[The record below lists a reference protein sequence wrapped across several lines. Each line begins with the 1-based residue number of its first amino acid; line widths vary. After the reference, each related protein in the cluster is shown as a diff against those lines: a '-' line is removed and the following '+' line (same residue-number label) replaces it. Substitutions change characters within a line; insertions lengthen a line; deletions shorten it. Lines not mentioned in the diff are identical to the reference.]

1 MFAAAAHQLG
11 LQQGAYPARAL
22 YLVPAADAI
31 LFLGWQDADA
41 ARTGLPL
48 GFRPEYTQSI
58 AGRWV
63 LSLIRYRNR
72 MQMQEKVILS
82 SMNLG
87 TLAVMLLLMAGGC
100 RDQGDPGQGQT
111 AGPTGGEPPPYNNK
125 DGTPPD
131 RATADAPTATLDPD
145 LAPIFALISQNQ
157 LVPARDRAADY
168 LQQNPQTGQAQFL
181 LGLTYHREK
190 RYALARPHF
199 AKAAE
204 FSPQFH
210 PTYHFYGWCLYYLGE
225 TEQARTAFQEHLRL
239 APTEGDSH
247 FALGLLAMDADQ
259 LDEAERRFRHAIDLQ
274 SDNPKRQRD
283 VAKAH
288 ARLGDLYIRRE
299 QLESAKTH
307 LQTAT
312 NLWPQHYAAY
322 YKLHLVLNR
331 LGEREAAEEAF
342 QQYRLWQ
349 QRAEQR
355 RGLPGQ
361 GR

>member
-1 MFAAAAHQLG
+1 
-11 LQQGAYPARAL
+11 
-22 YLVPAADAI
+22 
-31 LFLGWQDADA
+31 
-41 ARTGLPL
+41 
-48 GFRPEYTQSI
+48 
-58 AGRWV
+58 
-63 LSLIRYRNR
+63 
-72 MQMQEKVILS
+72 
-82 SMNLG
+82 
-87 TLAVMLLLMAGGC
+87 
-100 RDQGDPGQGQT
+100 
-111 AGPTGGEPPPYNNK
+111 
-125 DGTPPD
+125 
-131 RATADAPTATLDPD
+131 
-145 LAPIFALISQNQ
+145 ISQNQ
-157 LVPARDRAADY
+157 LDLARDRVTDY

-199 AKAAE
+199 AKATE
-204 FSPQFH
+204 FSPRFH

-247 FALGLLAMDADQ
+247 FALGLLAMEADQ
-259 LDEAERRFRHAIDLQ
+259 LDEAERRFRKAIELQ
-274 SDNPKRQRD
+274 ADNPRRRRD

-299 QLESAKTH
+299 RLELAKGH
-307 LQTAT
+307 LLDAT

-331 LGEREAAEEAF
+331 LGEPEAADEAF

-349 QRAEQR
+349 ERAEQR

>member
-1 MFAAAAHQLG
+1 MMVNSDAH
-11 LQQGAYPARAL
+11 AARA
-22 YLVPAADAI
+22 PAGFPPRIHSEHRRPVCLAI
-31 LFLGWQDADA
+31 G
-41 ARTGLPL
+41 
-48 GFRPEYTQSI
+48 
-58 AGRWV
+58 
-63 LSLIRYRNR
+63 SLRNR
-72 MQMQEKVILS
+72 VQVQKRVILS
-82 SMNLG
+82 NLNLG
-87 TLAVMLLLMAGGC
+87 TLAVMLLLMAAGC

-111 AGPTGGEPPPYNNK
+111 AEPTGGEPPPDSK
-125 DGTPPD
+125 DGAPPD
-131 RATADAPTATLDPD
+131 RATPAAPGATLDPD

-157 LVPARDRAADY
+157 LDLARDRVTDY

-199 AKAAE
+199 AKATE
-204 FSPQFH
+204 FSPRFH

-247 FALGLLAMDADQ
+247 FALGLLAMEADQ
-259 LDEAERRFRHAIDLQ
+259 LDEAERRFNKAIELQ
-274 SDNPKRQRD
+274 ADNPRRRRD

-299 QLESAKTH
+299 RLELAKGH
-307 LQTAT
+307 LLDAT

-331 LGEREAAEEAF
+331 LGEPEAADEAF

-349 QRAEQR
+349 ERAEQR

>member
-1 MFAAAAHQLG
+1 VQV
-11 LQQGAYPARAL
+11 QKR
-22 YLVPAADAI
+22 I
-31 LFLGWQDADA
+31 
-41 ARTGLPL
+41 
-48 GFRPEYTQSI
+48 
-58 AGRWV
+58 
-63 LSLIRYRNR
+63 
-72 MQMQEKVILS
+72 ILS
-82 SMNLG
+82 NMYLG
-87 TLAVMLLLMAGGC
+87 ALAVMLLLVAAGC

-111 AGPTGGEPPPYNNK
+111 AGPTGGEPPRDTE
-125 DGTPPD
+125 DGAPPD
-131 RATADAPTATLDPD
+131 RATADAATATLDPD
-145 LAPIFALISQNQ
+145 LAPIFDLISQEQ
-157 LVPARDRAADY
+157 LGPARDRVTDY

-199 AKAAE
+199 AKATE

-225 TEQARTAFQEHLRL
+225 TERARTAFREHVRL

-259 LDEAERRFRHAIDLQ
+259 LDEAERRFRKAIELQ
-274 SDNPKRQRD
+274 ADNPMRRRD

-299 QLESAKTH
+299 RLELAKGH
-307 LQTAT
+307 LLDAT
-312 NLWPQHYAAY
+312 TLWPQHYAAY

-331 LGEREAAEEAF
+331 LGEPEAAQEAF

-349 QRAEQR
+349 ERAEQR

>member
-1 MFAAAAHQLG
+1 MRPG
-11 LQQGAYPARAL
+11 PARA
-22 YLVPAADAI
+22 PAGFPPRI
-31 LFLGWQDADA
+31 HSEHRRPVCLFVG
-41 ARTGLPL
+41 
-48 GFRPEYTQSI
+48 
-58 AGRWV
+58 
-63 LSLIRYRNR
+63 SLLNR
-72 MQMQEKVILS
+72 VQVQRRVILS
-82 SMNLG
+82 NMKLG
-87 TLAVMLLLMAGGC
+87 AVAVMLLLMAAGC
-100 RDQGDPGQGQT
+100 RDRGNPGQGQT
-111 AGPTGGEPPPYNNK
+111 AGPTGGEPPRDTE
-125 DGTPPD
+125 DGAPPD
-131 RATADAPTATLDPD
+131 RATADAATATLDPD
-145 LAPIFALISQNQ
+145 LAPIFALISQEQ
-157 LVPARDRAADY
+157 LGPARDQVTDY

-204 FSPQFH
+204 LSPQFH

-225 TEQARTAFQEHLRL
+225 TEQARTAFREHLRL

-259 LDEAERRFRHAIDLQ
+259 LDEAERRFRKAIELQ
-274 SDNPKRQRD
+274 ADNPRRRRD

-299 QLESAKTH
+299 RLELAKGH
-307 LQTAT
+307 LLDAT
-312 NLWPQHYAAY
+312 NLWPEHYAAY

-331 LGEREAAEEAF
+331 LGEPEAAEKAF

>member
-1 MFAAAAHQLG
+1 MYLG
-11 LQQGAYPARAL
+11 A
-22 YLVPAADAI
+22 
-31 LFLGWQDADA
+31 
-41 ARTGLPL
+41 
-48 GFRPEYTQSI
+48 
-58 AGRWV
+58 
-63 LSLIRYRNR
+63 
-72 MQMQEKVILS
+72 
-82 SMNLG
+82 
-87 TLAVMLLLMAGGC
+87 LAVMLLLVAAGC

-111 AGPTGGEPPPYNNK
+111 AGPTGGEPPRDTE
-125 DGTPPD
+125 DGAPPD
-131 RATADAPTATLDPD
+131 RATADAATATLDPD
-145 LAPIFALISQNQ
+145 LAPIFDLISQEQ
-157 LVPARDRAADY
+157 LGPARDRVTDY
-168 LQQNPQTGQAQFL
+168 LQQNPQAGQAQFL

-199 AKAAE
+199 AKATE

-225 TEQARTAFQEHLRL
+225 TEQARTAFREHLRL

-259 LDEAERRFRHAIDLQ
+259 LDEAERRFRKAIELQ
-274 SDNPKRQRD
+274 ADNPRRRRD

-299 QLESAKTH
+299 RLELAKGH
-307 LQTAT
+307 LLDAT
-312 NLWPQHYAAY
+312 NLWPEHYAAY

-331 LGEREAAEEAF
+331 LGEPEAAEEAF

-349 QRAEQR
+349 ERAEQR